1 MTTITEAGSLTPT
14 GDGGTLRVR
23 VIDAGR
29 GSSGIYPA
37 DTLAEAAKS
46 RVFARGT
53 LMYADHPGVEE
64 SYDRPERSIK
74 DLAGVLATD
83 AVYDPTTK
91 ALEADVQVFSHWAP
105 IIREM
110 GPHIGVS
117 IRASAEVD
125 ESSGVPTIRRIT
137 RAESVD
143 FVTTAGRGGKVLSL
157 GEAAAPSN
165 EAILTEAA
173 RYLTETTPAPAGAH
187 QESPPQGAV
196 PKEEPVSETPTQTP
210 APIAEANTAQAVS
223 EAARIAELEAAVQE
237 SRNTIEAGKAQ
248 VRKANQTA
256 AELIVAEAFDGIEA
270 PKARA
275 RLIDAAVAEAGHEAI
290 DAEALRESAKA
301 EAAEFHAANGAGRP
315 TGLGGTAHLAES
327 GADISDKDILT
338 ALTGG
343 N

>member
-1 MTTITEAGSLTPT
+1 MTTITEAGTLTPT

-37 DTLAEAAKS
+37 EALAEAARSK
-46 RVFARGT
+46 VFARGT

-83 AVYDPTTK
+83 AIYDPATK

-173 RYLTETTPAPAGAH
+173 RYLTQTTPAPAGAH

-196 PKEEPVSETPTQTP
+196 PKEDPVSETPTQTP

-223 EAARIAELEAAVQE
+223 EAARIAELENTVQE
-237 SRNTIEAGKAQ
+237 SRQTIEHGKTQ
-248 VRKANQTA
+248 VRAANHLA
-256 AELIVAEAFDGIEA
+256 AELIVAEAFDGIDA
-270 PKARA
+270 PKART
-275 RLIDAAVAEAGHEAI
+275 RLIEAAVADAGHDAL
-290 DAEALRESAKA
+290 DAEALRESAREA
-301 EAAEFHAANGAGRP
+301 AAEFQAANGAGRP
-315 TGLGGTAHLAES
+315 VGLGNTTPVTES
-327 GADISDKDILT
+327 AAAISDDDILT
-338 ALTGG
+338 ALHGG